1 MLWVVFPFFYWWT
14 YGELNSDLVIISRN
28 VIPLYDKPDWAVDWA
43 NKKPRT
49 MENLMVFYSSA
60 AVGVIVASTYG
71 SYLLK
76 CF

>member
-1 MLWVVFPFFYWWT
+1 
-14 YGELNSDLVIISRN
+14 
-28 VIPLYDKPDWAVDWA
+28 
-43 NKKPRT
+43 